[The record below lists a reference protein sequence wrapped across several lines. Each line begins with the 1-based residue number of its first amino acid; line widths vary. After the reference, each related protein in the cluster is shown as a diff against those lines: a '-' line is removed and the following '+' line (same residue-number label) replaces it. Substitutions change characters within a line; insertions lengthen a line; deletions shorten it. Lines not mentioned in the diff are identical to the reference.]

1 MRDFIGIIESA
12 LVDEPLEERVAP
24 ASYLYHGTSPDIA
37 VEILLSN
44 VMLDKT
50 DHTDSKL
57 ITTND
62 GWNKRVDLPFKKKTI
77 DKHGRVTGVS
87 MSRSS
92 EFPAAW
98 TMGYGVTLVFDRNKI
113 AADNRIVPVA
123 YYSRESKRRD
133 EMEDF
138 VVGPIR
144 NVDRKLVAIEV
155 PQMVYEQMVSDDE
168 YMEEG
173 EKLYEPILK
182 FHNLIIKN

>member
-1 MRDFIGIIESA
+1 MRDFIGIVKSA
-12 LVDEPLEERVAP
+12 LVEPLEEEVAP
-24 ASYLYHGTSPDIA
+24 SSYLYHGTAPDIA

-92 EFPAAW
+92 EFPTSW
-98 TMGYGVTLVFDRNKI
+98 TMGYGVILVFDRNKV

-123 YYSRESKRRD
+123 YYNREAGRRD

-144 NVDRKLVAIEV
+144 NVNRKLVAIEV
-155 PQMVYEQMVSDDE
+155 SQNVYEQMVSDDE
-168 YMEEG
+168 YMDEG

-182 FHNLIIKN
+182 FYNLIIKN